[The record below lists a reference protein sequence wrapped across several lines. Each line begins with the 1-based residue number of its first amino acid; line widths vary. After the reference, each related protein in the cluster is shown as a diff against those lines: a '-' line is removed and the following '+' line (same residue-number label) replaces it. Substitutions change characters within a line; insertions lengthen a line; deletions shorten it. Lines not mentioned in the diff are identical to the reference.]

1 MGMLDQSAISK
12 PQRRQ
17 RPWLSG
23 LPHGPLSLH
32 TPVLASLLLPLI
44 RLPMEYSCEN
54 DNHWQLYMGIVFDCV
69 HFMV

>member
-1 MGMLDQSAISK
+1 MGILDQSTISK
-12 PQRRQ
+12 PHRRQ

-23 LPHGPLSLH
+23 LPQGPLSLH

-44 RLPMEYSCEN
+44 RLPIEN
-54 DNHWQLYMGIVFDCV
+54 SSENNNHWQYYMGIVLVCV